1 MSIFDEHFAP
11 SSRPQQRRNAQRPSL
26 WVVLLAVFA
35 ALAIVIL
42 VLAMWPSSDEDEL
55 SAASSSTVT
64 EGPSNDDVIDSS
76 EFSDGTPAPEAP
88 ISGEVDLYAPP
99 QDLGGLIATMHA
111 STVTIYCGDIQGSG
125 WALELGEFEGDQ
137 SEEDAALEREY
148 PYEIVTN
155 HHVIEPCIDGSALLE
170 AQVQD
175 EILDAYLYSWDEEN
189 DLALV
194 AIKQNVPALKT
205 SSTPQPG
212 WWAMAVGTPYG
223 LEGSIAIGNV
233 MNTDAT
239 DVVSTAPLNGGMSGG
254 PLVNSRG
261 EVMGTN
267 TWFYL
272 DDEIQDWNV
281 AVGLPA
287 LCDQIVACDGDDY
300 WSQGDE

>member
-1 MSIFDEHFAP
+1 MSIFDDYYSPATTP
-11 SSRPQQRRNAQRPSL
+11 QRTRGSRRSR
-26 WVVLLAVFA
+26 VLLLIGAVA
-35 ALAIVIL
+35 GVLLLLIVAVAL
-42 VLAMWPSSDEDEL
+42 WPTDDAVDSTSD
-55 SAASSSTVT
+55 ASSEVS
-64 EGPSNDDVIDSS
+64 ENASDSQNGEAPESSPTS
-76 EFSDGTPAPEAP
+76 EESVTPAVGNGDP
-88 ISGEVDLYAPP
+88 YAPP
-99 QDLGGLIATMHA
+99 QDLGALIDAIHA

-125 WALELGEFEGDQ
+125 WALELGEFIGEKTA
-137 SEEDAALEREY
+137 EEAALEREY
-148 PYEIVTN
+148 PYEIITN
-155 HHVIEPCIDGSALLE
+155 HHVIEPCIDGSELLE

-175 EILDAYLYSWDEEN
+175 EILDAYLYSWDEQN

-194 AIKQNVPALKT
+194 AIKQNVPALST

-223 LEGSIAIGNV
+223 LEGSIALGNV

-239 DVVSTAPLNGGMSGG
+239 DVVSTAPLNAGMSGG

-287 LCDQIVACDGDDY
+287 LCDEIVDCDGSDY
-300 WSQGDE
+300 WSDSE

>member
-1 MSIFDEHFAP
+1 MSIFDDYYSPATTP
-11 SSRPQQRRNAQRPSL
+11 KRTRGSSRSR
-26 WVVLLAVFA
+26 VLLLIGAVA
-35 ALAIVIL
+35 GVLLLIIVAVAL
-42 VLAMWPSSDEDEL
+42 WPTDDAVDSTSV
-55 SAASSSTVT
+55 ASSEVS
-64 EGPSNDDVIDSS
+64 ENASDSQNG
-76 EFSDGTPAPEAP
+76 EAPESSP
-88 ISGEVDLYAPP
+88 TSEKSVTPVVGNGDLYAPP
-99 QDLGGLIATMHA
+99 QDLGALIDAIHA

-125 WALELGEFEGDQ
+125 WALELGEFIGEKTA
-137 SEEDAALEREY
+137 EEAALEREY
-148 PYEIVTN
+148 PYEIITN
-155 HHVIEPCIDGSALLE
+155 HHVIEPCIDGSELLE

-175 EILDAYLYSWDEEN
+175 EILDAYLYSWDEQN

-194 AIKQNVPALKT
+194 AIKQNVPALST

-223 LEGSIAIGNV
+223 LEGSIALGNV

-239 DVVSTAPLNGGMSGG
+239 DVVSTAPLNAGMSGG

-287 LCDQIVACDGDDY
+287 LCDEIVDCDGSDY
-300 WSQGDE
+300 WSDSE